1 MFRKLICLVSFV
13 LVLSLM
19 VDVQAA
25 VVNWTGA
32 GADDLWSTPENWSSG
47 ALPTAGDKARIQAVP
62 GARIVNEGAVALDS
76 WVGAGQSGDLTV
88 DGGTLTTSSFI
99 VVARQ
104 ASGEGILNMV
114 SGTIT
119 AGGNLYVG
127 HTGVGTLN
135 MTGGTITAPTIVLPH
150 NGTGHVNLD
159 GGILGAGTLNMQQV
173 AGTEIVGTMDVRAG
187 TLILNGNDLAVVQ
200 GYIDNGWIT
209 AYEGQGTLNLEY
221 DDVADQ
227 TTLTALHNLNPFPA
241 DRGSVAPGAV
251 ELSWT
256 LPDPCVPGEP
266 VAVDVYLSDDLEALQ
281 MFTDPAS
288 IQVVNQQSVSSV
300 AVQTQAKTRYYW
312 AVDTYIGDPNDPIF
326 GSIFTFMVDNLPP
339 KVDAGTNAVTWLVDG
354 VMTKNLDATVTDNE
368 ATTVQWTV
376 VSEPNDPNSSDAVI
390 ADPSAEDTSITLSA
404 LGEYVLQLE
413 ASDGEYTGSD
423 TVTINVYNDGCE
435 AAQSLPDYVPSPGD
449 LNDDC
454 IVDELDL
461 AILEA
466 DWLKDTSLTEP

>member
-32 GADDLWSTPENWSSG
+32 GANDLWSTPENWSSG

-135 MTGGTITAPTIVLPH
+135 MTGGNITAPTIVLPH

>member
-104 ASGEGILNMV
+104 ASGEGTLNMI

-127 HTGVGTLN
+127 HTGVGTVN

-221 DDVADQ
+221 DDVVNQ

-354 VMTKNLDATVTDNE
+354 VMTKNLDATVTDDE

-404 LGEYVLQLE
+404 LGEYVLQLK